1 LSLSSKR
8 RILCLIKQN
17 YIEIVLLSMEAV
29 ADLHSHT
36 LRSDGVLTPEDLLKK
51 AAEVGL
57 TALSITDHDTMDGY
71 IEAEP
76 LASKYNIDLIPGIEI
91 SCYENDRDYHIL
103 GYFVDPDHKVFQQH
117 LDIFR
122 REREKRAERI
132 VKRLRDMH
140 LPVHFDD
147 VLTKAGSATI
157 GRPHVAAVMVDAG
170 VSETMKKAFDRYLGN
185 GRLAYEPK
193 PNFPVVKGIEL
204 INNAGGVA
212 VLAHPGR
219 DLPAHILSSII
230 ESGIDGIEVVHPSH
244 QPELQKHYREIAA
257 LYFLVETGGSDFHG
271 NRDYDATNFG
281 KFTIPYSLVE
291 TMKYHRIHK

>member
-1 LSLSSKR
+1 
-8 RILCLIKQN
+8 
-17 YIEIVLLSMEAV
+17 MEAV

-36 LRSDGVLTPEDLLKK
+36 LRSDGVLTPEELLKK
-51 AAEVGL
+51 ASELGL

-76 LASKYNIDLIPGIEI
+76 LAAQYNIELIPGIEI
-91 SCYENDRDYHIL
+91 SCYENDRDYHVL
-103 GYFVDPDHKVFQQH
+103 GYFVDPDNKVFQQH

-132 VKRLRDMH
+132 VKRLQGMD

-147 VLTKAGSATI
+147 VLIKAGSATI

-170 VSETMKKAFDRYLGN
+170 VTDSMKKAFDRYLGN
-185 GRLAYEPK
+185 GRSAYEPK
-193 PNFPVVKGIEL
+193 PNFPVSKGIEL

-219 DLPAHILSSII
+219 DLPAHILMSII
-230 ESGIDGIEVVHPSH
+230 QSGIDGIEVVHPSH
-244 QPELQKHYREIAA
+244 QPELQRHYREIAA
-257 LYFLVETGGSDFHG
+257 LYCLIETGGSDFHG
-271 NRDYDATNFG
+271 NRDYDHVNFG
-281 KFTIPYSLVE
+281 KVTIPYSLVE
-291 TMKYHRIHK
+291 AMKYHIHK